1 MRKMKAFRTAAALLL
16 ALCLLLG
23 TGSVLA
29 DASPI
34 GPGSAGGDENAL
46 LERLRVITDFK
57 FRMHEDGIGFGR
69 CPVFSAPSEYAYR
82 GANGRA
88 AVDTDYKMGE
98 AGWDASGWL
107 MVRYETSGGNYRVG
121 YIPPRYVR
129 GFNTTMPT
137 PHFDYIPATAAGTI
151 YVSDSL
157 STYSYYARLD
167 EGEPFRIL
175 GKFTYSGSWWL
186 IEFTLEGQVSR
197 GFISRQESPFRLGDG
212 ETVYTMANLGNPGLS
227 PRGTAQIGV
236 VRPHE
241 GERKLV
247 RQQADATSK
256 QITVAYPGKEY
267 PCYDAGPGSG
277 RITWYYIF
285 VESDSK
291 WGWIASG
298 NADLERYDQ

>member
-1 MRKMKAFRTAAALLL
+1 MKKRKAFRTVAALLL
-16 ALCLLLG
+16 ALCVLLG
-23 TGSVLA
+23 AGSVLA
-29 DASPI
+29 DASLI
-34 GPGSAGGDENAL
+34 EAGSDGGDENAL

-57 FRMHEDGIGFGR
+57 FRMHEEGIGFGK
-69 CPVFSAPSEYAYR
+69 CPVYSAPSEYAFR

-88 AVDTDYKMGE
+88 AVDTDSKMGE
-98 AGWDASGWL
+98 AGYDASGWL

-121 YIPPRYVR
+121 YIPPRYIR
-129 GFNTTMPT
+129 GYKTTMPT
-137 PHFDYIPATAAGTI
+137 PKYDDIPATAAGAI

-157 STYSYYARLD
+157 STYSYSARLD
-167 EGEPFRIL
+167 EGEPFHIL

-186 IEFTLEGQVSR
+186 IEFMLDGQVSR
-197 GFISRQESPFRLGDG
+197 GFISREESAFRLGNG
-212 ETVYTMANLGNPGLS
+212 ETVYTMANLGNPGVS

-247 RQQADATSK
+247 RQQPDVSSK
-256 QITVAYPGKEY
+256 QITVAYPDKEY
-267 PCYDAGPGSG
+267 PCYDEGPGSG
-277 RITWYYIF
+277 RINWYYIF

-298 NADLERYDQ
+298 NADLVRDEP